1 MELTIVLVVVNV
13 LAFFGLSFGGMTED
27 AVYMLEHGAMYV
39 PYILEN
45 GEYYRLFTSLFLHF
59 GFTHL
64 LNNMVTLV
72 IMGRYVEPLVG
83 KVRFLIIYFISGLG
97 GNLLS
102 GGIELIT
109 KDYVV
114 SAGASGAIFGLTGA
128 LLGLT
133 LLCRGRVGQLTSR
146 DVLIVVALS
155 LYNGFT
161 SQGVDNAAH
170 IGGLI
175 SGFLAVLV
183 LAGTQKN
190 KYRRQW

>member
-1 MELTIVLVVVNV
+1 MELTVVLVVVNV

-83 KVRFLIIYFISGLG
+83 KVRFLIIFFISGLG

-102 GGIELIT
+102 GGMELIT

-183 LAGTQKN
+183 LVGTQKN

>member
-13 LAFFGLSFGGMTED
+13 LVFFGLSFGGMTED

-102 GGIELIT
+102 GWIEFIT
-109 KDYVV
+109 EDHVV

-133 LLCRGRVGQLTSR
+133 LLYRGRIGRLTSR
-146 DVLIVVALS
+146 DVLIVVVLS
-155 LYNGFT
+155 LYNGFAG
-161 SQGVDNAAH
+161 QGVDNAAH

-175 SGFLAVLV
+175 SGFLTVLV
-183 LAGTQKN
+183 LGGTQKN
-190 KYRRQW
+190 KYRNQW

>member
-39 PYILEN
+39 PYMLEN

-133 LLCRGRVGQLTSR
+133 LLCHGRVGQLTSR
-146 DVLIVVALS
+146 DVLIVVVLS

>member
-13 LAFFGLSFGGMTED
+13 LVFFGLSFGGMTED

-102 GGIELIT
+102 GWIEFIIE
-109 KDYVV
+109 DHVV

-133 LLCRGRVGQLTSR
+133 LLYRGRIGQLTSR
-146 DVLIVVALS
+146 DVLIVVVLS
-155 LYNGFT
+155 LYNGFAG
-161 SQGVDNAAH
+161 QGVDNAAH

-175 SGFLAVLV
+175 SGFLTVLV
-183 LAGTQKN
+183 LGGTQKN
-190 KYRRQW
+190 KYRNQW